1 MKNSIKYVL
10 TMVISTGIGIASG
23 LTTQAVYEKMWDK
36 LYFEEK
42 YNFMPTLI
50 ASSVTSVAA
59 GMAVAF
65 TLTKI
70 VCKIIL
76 FSRKARS

>member
-10 TMVISTGIGIASG
+10 TMVISTGIAIASG

-36 LYFEEK
+36 LY
-42 YNFMPTLI
+42 FMPTLI

-70 VCKIIL
+70 ACKIIL
-76 FSRKARS
+76 FLRKARS